1 MQQLSISIDE
11 VEDILVSQ
19 ILDGKIRGQIDQVS
33 GKLELDNQ
41 CVAHLS
47 RIASRRT
54 HCRIQGG

>member
-1 MQQLSISIDE
+1 MRFVRVQQLSISIDE

-41 CVAHLS
+41 CVQPTAIPAWGILP
-47 RIASRRT
+47 
-54 HCRIQGG
+54 